1 MTKPRLSAVC
11 LLLSGAFASPLA
23 LADRIELD
31 DGSVLNGEIQ
41 QINDG
46 KIIMNTAFADEIAV
60 DYQRVSAIETD
71 KKYQIQ
77 LDSND
82 RVTGRITQD
91 ASGQHQLADTA
102 FGTVDINPR
111 AITALWAEGDTKPQ
125 VEEVEE
131 AYQQKLAEVETSSKE
146 ETEQMREAYET
157 QLQQVR
163 QERDDLRDPWSG
175 NIAMGIQGAQGNTER
190 FAATGRGELFRT
202 TDSERM
208 AMYLEVNYAKEDDEQ
223 TENEKLAGV
232 SLERDITNRVYAR
245 GSADFEIDDFEEL
258 DLRAIATASLGRFF
272 IREPNLTFKGFAG
285 VGYRFESFQDGTTDK
300 DPTGVLGYETDY
312 NLNSRL
318 SLFHNLTYYPSFS
331 SPGQNYLVVTDFG
344 GEMPI
349 TEDESW
355 KLRGLLRSQYNSQPA
370 QNSETTDTSYRLNL
384 VYDWD

>member
-11 LLLSGAFASPLA
+11 LFLSSAFASQFT

-41 QINDG
+41 QISDG
-46 KIIMNTAFADEIAV
+46 KVLMNTAFADEIAV
-60 DYQRVSAIETD
+60 DYQRVTAIETD
-71 KKYQIQ
+71 SKYQIQ

-82 RVTGRITQD
+82 RVTGRITVD
-91 ASGQHQLADTA
+91 ESGQHQLADTA
-102 FGTVDINPR
+102 FGTVDINPG

-125 VEEVEE
+125 VEEVEQ
-131 AYQQKLAEVETSSKE
+131 AYQQKLAELETSSE
-146 ETEQMREAYET
+146 QEAQQMREAYET

-163 QERDDLRDPWSG
+163 EERDQLRDPWSG
-175 NIAMGIQGAQGNTER
+175 NIAMGLQGAKGNTER

-202 TDSERM
+202 TEAERM
-208 AMYLEVNYAKEDDEQ
+208 AMYLEINYAKEDDEQ
-223 TENEKLAGV
+223 TENEKLAGI
-232 SLERDITNRVYAR
+232 SLERDITDRVYAR

-258 DLRAIATASLGRFF
+258 DLRAIATASIGRFF
-272 IREPNLTFKGFAG
+272 IREPDLTFKGFAG
-285 VGYRFESFQDGTTDK
+285 VGYRFESFQDGTTEK
-300 DPTGVLGYETDY
+300 DPTGVLGYETNY

-318 SLFHNLTYYPSFS
+318 NLFHNLTYYPSFS

-370 QNSETTDTSYRLNL
+370 EGAETTDTTYRLNL